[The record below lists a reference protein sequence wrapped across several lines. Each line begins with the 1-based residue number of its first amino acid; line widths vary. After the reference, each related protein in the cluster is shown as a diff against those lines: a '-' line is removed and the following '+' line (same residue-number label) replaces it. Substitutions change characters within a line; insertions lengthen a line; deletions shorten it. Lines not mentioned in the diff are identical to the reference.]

1 MKYIIKS
8 LIARSGRVSGL
19 IVEIIIVT
27 IIGWMVIEPVA
38 VKTAIALIPAGY
50 DYDRLIEVKVSQFMD
65 NSEEFDSTISTDGDQ
80 VDSNLRRLLEMVR
93 NRKGVEKATFS
104 LYQGIEH
111 EAQAT
116 MAIDVDSLYHKDGED
131 NTTMISVVN
140 FVPGTDYFA
149 TYGITAPDGRPFQ
162 EPHDLNNSFIV
173 SNLAAKAVTADG
185 QPLGKDLFDNPKR
198 PALISGVVADIPYR
212 KGDGRGS
219 IAYRIPWGM
228 AEEGFGGNVWGIVI
242 RLGDGVNKRQFLES
256 LTADL
261 ADYRVG
267 NHYLTHPVALSD
279 SREEAFADQH
289 RELVQKWIIVIF
301 FLVNVFLGI
310 AGTFYVQCRGRIP
323 DAGVMRAF
331 GATRHRIEGSII
343 GEACLLTFI
352 GWLVGSIIYLIYLK
366 FQGFPMEGD
375 GDWII
380 RQISPRWYDTP
391 EGRYG
396 VISGIILLLLLAT
409 STLGAW
415 LPARKVGRVNP
426 VDALRNE

>member
-19 IVEIIIVT
+19 IIEIIIVT
-27 IIGWMVIEPVA
+27 IIGWMLIEPVA
-38 VKTAIALIPAGY
+38 VNTAIALIPAGY
-50 DYDRLIEVKVSQFMD
+50 DYDRLIEVKVSQFKD
-65 NSEEFDSTISTDGDQ
+65 NSEEFDATISSDGDQ
-80 VDSNLRRLLEMVR
+80 VDSNLRRILEMIR

-111 EAQAT
+111 ETEAT
-116 MAIDVDSLYHKDGED
+116 MSINVDSLYHRDGED

-162 EPHDLNNSFIV
+162 EPDDLNNSFIV
-173 SNLAAKAVTADG
+173 NNAAAKAVAADG
-185 QPLGKDLFDNPKR
+185 QPLGKDLFDNPKH
-198 PALISGVVADIPYR
+198 PDLISGVVADVPYR
-212 KGDGRGS
+212 KGAGRS
-219 IAYRIPWGM
+219 CIAYRIPWRM
-228 AEEGFGGNVWGIVI
+228 AEEGFGESVYGIVI
-242 RLGDGVNKRQFLES
+242 RLGDGMNKRQFIDA

-261 ADYRVG
+261 PDYRVG
-267 NHYLTHPVALSD
+267 NHYLTHPVSLSD
-279 SREEAFADQH
+279 VREESFADQH
-289 RELVQKWIIVIF
+289 RVLVQKWIIVIF
-301 FLVNVFLGI
+301 FLINVFLGI
-310 AGTFYVQCRGRIP
+310 AGTFYVQCRSRIP

-331 GATRHRIEGSII
+331 GATRSRIMGNII
-343 GEACLLTFI
+343 GEACLVAFS
-352 GWLVGSIIYLIYLK
+352 GWLIGSILYILYLK

-380 RQISPRWYDTP
+380 RQISPQWYDTWV
-391 EGRYG
+391 GRYG
-396 VISGIILLLLLAT
+396 VIGWIILLLLLAT
-409 STLGAW
+409 SALGAW